1 MEDGGRLPAAD
12 RPGDLV
18 VQVQHGPRPRLATGL
33 PGCRESDRRW
43 GGGLQ
48 GGSGIRAIG
57 CGLGV
62 IDSAMVIK
70 SVEVCRCI

>member
-1 MEDGGRLPAAD
+1 MGVGDHGATTESALAFLSLLDFWAAEN
-12 RPGDLV
+12 RI
-18 VQVQHGPRPRLATGL
+18 
-33 PGCRESDRRW
+33 